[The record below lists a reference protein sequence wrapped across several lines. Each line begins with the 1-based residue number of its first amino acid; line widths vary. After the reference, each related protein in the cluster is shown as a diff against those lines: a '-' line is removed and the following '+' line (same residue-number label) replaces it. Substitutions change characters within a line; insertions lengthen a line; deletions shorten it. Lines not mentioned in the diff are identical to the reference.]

1 MTTRVTSPHGPSAQ
15 LTPAPI
21 TNGISVIAT
30 FFAWCDPRR
39 NPGTDG
45 IARHTAQ
52 HRVCRNQ
59 GGWPRQIAAN
69 ADGAR
74 DRCTWA
80 PGRAAAGAFRE
91 REIFF
96 MHASFIRVSAAS
108 GAAVALSIAGVSGA
122 SAAGTP
128 TKIPGRAPAATAAA
142 GPGTQAWIQRYNGTK
157 AGTDHA
163 SSVAVS
169 PSGGTVYVTG
179 ESHAPGAIAT
189 VYDYATIAYDAATGA
204 RLWIQRYNGP
214 GNGDDRA
221 NSIAVSPTG
230 GTVYVTGQSDGGA
243 ATSSDY
249 ATVAYD
255 AATGAQLWIMRYDG
269 PGHSTDQANS
279 VSASPDGKTV
289 YVTGYSVGAGS
300 GDYAT
305 VAYDAAT
312 GAQLWIM
319 RYDGPGH
326 NTDQANSVSA
336 SPDGKAVYVTGY
348 SAGSSTADDYAT
360 IAYNAATGAQLWVK
374 RYDGPG
380 HVGDEAWSLAV
391 SPSGETVF
399 VTGNSRKTSQS
410 GCDYTTVAYN
420 GATGAQRWVK
430 RYSGPHGGY
439 NYAASMAVSPTG
451 ATVYVTGQSHAAGNA
466 SNSDYATVAYDATTG
481 AQLWAQ
487 RYNGPGNATDGATS
501 VAVSHTGGTVYVTGE
516 SFGGTAPWY
525 DYATVAY
532 DAGTGAQLWLK
543 RYNGPG
549 NATDQGNSVAASPTE
564 NRVFVT
570 GYSAGATTGD
580 DYTTIGYNG

>member
-1 MTTRVTSPHGPSAQ
+1 MR
-15 LTPAPI
+15 
-21 TNGISVIAT
+21 
-30 FFAWCDPRR
+30 
-39 NPGTDG
+39 
-45 IARHTAQ
+45 
-52 HRVCRNQ
+52 
-59 GGWPRQIAAN
+59 
-69 ADGAR
+69 
-74 DRCTWA
+74 
-80 PGRAAAGAFRE
+80 
-91 REIFF
+91 
-96 MHASFIRVSAAS
+96 ASFIRVSAAS
-108 GAAVALSIAGVSGA
+108 GAAVALSIIGVSRA

-128 TKIPGRAPAATAAA
+128 TKTSGRAPAATAAA

-157 AGTDHA
+157 AGADHA

-169 PSGGTVYVTG
+169 PGGGTVYVTG
-179 ESHAPGAIAT
+179 ESHAPGAIAA
-189 VYDYATIAYDAATGA
+189 VSDYATIAYDAATGA

-221 NSIAVSPTG
+221 SSIAVSPTG

-255 AATGAQLWIMRYDG
+255 AATGAQLWVQRYDG
-269 PGHSTDQANS
+269 PGSGSDGASS
-279 VSASPDGKTV
+279 VAVSPTGNTV
-289 YVTGYSVGAGS
+289 YVTGESF

-312 GAQLWIM
+312 GAQLWVM

-326 NTDQANSVSA
+326 STDAAHSIAA
-336 SPDGKAVYVTGY
+336 SPNGKAVYVTGF
-348 SAGSSTADDYAT
+348 SEGSSTADDYAT
-360 IAYNAATGAQLWVK
+360 VAYDAATGAQLWVK

-391 SPSGETVF
+391 SRSGETVF

-410 GCDYTTVAYN
+410 GYDYTTVAYN

-430 RYSGPHGGY
+430 RYSGPYGGY

-487 RYNGPGNATDGATS
+487 RYNGPGNDIDGATS
-501 VAVSHTGGTVYVTGE
+501 VAASHTGGTVYVTGQ
-516 SFGGTAPWY
+516 SFGGTASWY

-532 DAGTGAQLWLK
+532 DAATGAQLWVK

-549 NATDQGNSVAASPTE
+549 NATDQANSVAASPTE

-570 GYSAGATTGD
+570 GFSAGATTGD
-580 DYTTIGYNG
+580 DYVTIGYNG